1 MADAALVQ
9 AFEEAMY
16 QIYRRAKTE
25 AKYTPSIFFGMLTEN
40 GGLATARSLIHRE
53 TPF

>member
-25 AKYTPSIFFGMLTEN
+25 AKYTPQSSLECSQRMEVWLQH
-40 GGLATARSLIHRE
+40 GL
-53 TPF
+53 